1 MDKKPPLHHI
11 PHELDLPD
19 ELIIRA
25 ADTYGTPLYLYDEN
39 MIRARWDRLKSL
51 LPKRVSIYYSV
62 KANPNISIIE
72 VFRELGAKFEVASIG
87 ELNAVLKANVNPG
100 DIIFLGPGK
109 TESELEKAIQAGI
122 QVLIV
127 ESAREIELLQKYSR
141 RYDIPPIAL
150 RINAGYSKGSISM
163 GGETQFGMAS
173 QEAEKILQRTDLKNI
188 KIIGIH
194 SYAGTG
200 ILDGK
205 AVLDNCKKVLS
216 ISRELQEKTK
226 KQLSFIDM
234 GGGLGIPYYSGDSEP
249 NWDDI
254 KSPLAALIDTYIND
268 NPWANNLAIESG
280 RFLIGP
286 AGVFISR
293 VLYKKE
299 NGGKHFLILDG
310 GSNVYNHDR
319 YAGARIPPICVAGRR
334 NEPNELVSICGPL
347 CTTLDRLAADVIM
360 PKTRVNDIIVFYLAG
375 AYGLTQSPGLFLSHG
390 YPSEVISKNNRLSL
404 IRERLDF
411 DMILAMQ

>member
-1 MDKKPPLHHI
+1 
-11 PHELDLPD
+11 
-19 ELIIRA
+19 
-25 ADTYGTPLYLYDEN
+25 
-39 MIRARWDRLKSL
+39 
-51 LPKRVSIYYSV
+51 
-62 KANPNISIIE
+62 
-72 VFRELGAKFEVASIG
+72 
-87 ELNAVLKANVNPG
+87 
-100 DIIFLGPGK
+100 
-109 TESELEKAIQAGI
+109 
-122 QVLIV
+122 
-127 ESAREIELLQKYSR
+127 
-141 RYDIPPIAL
+141 
-150 RINAGYSKGSISM
+150 
-163 GGETQFGMAS
+163 
-173 QEAEKILQRTDLKNI
+173 
-188 KIIGIH
+188 
-194 SYAGTG
+194 
-200 ILDGK
+200 
-205 AVLDNCKKVLS
+205 
-216 ISRELQEKTK
+216 
-226 KQLSFIDM
+226 M

-411 DMILAMQ
+411 DKILAMQ